1 MGSMAE
7 RQLRAKEL
15 RELKG
20 PQRPTH
26 FGEDQNTRVPRET
39 LDTDYPTETYTPPA
53 FGDKPVPDPVLVS
66 VIDPIPAAQRLVR
79 FSAMTLDVV
88 AGHVE
93 TVGGADRNRQKI
105 IVQNN
110 DDATPI
116 YVLGGE
122 FDINANGFRVLPGD
136 QLEMKHTAE
145 VYVRNTDAV
154 ETVNISVYTEYS
166 VPES

>member
-7 RQLRAKEL
+7 RQLRAKAL
-15 RELKG
+15 REQRG
-20 PQRPTH
+20 PDRPSH
-26 FGEDQNTRVPRET
+26 FNEDANVRVPRET
-39 LDTDYPTETYTPPA
+39 LDVDYPTESYTPPT

-79 FSAMTLDVV
+79 FAAMTLDVV
-88 AGHVE
+88 AGQVE
-93 TVGGADRNRQKI
+93 TVGGADRNRQKL

-110 DDATPI
+110 DDATSI

-122 FDINANGFRVLPGD
+122 FDIAANGFRVLPGE

-145 VYVRNTDAV
+145 VYVRNLDAV

>member
-7 RQLRAKEL
+7 RQLRAKAL
-15 RELKG
+15 REQKG
-20 PQRPTH
+20 PQRPSH
-26 FGEDQNTRVPRET
+26 FNEDANERVPRET
-39 LDTDYPTETYTPPA
+39 LDVDYPTETYGPPV

-66 VIDPIPAAQRLVR
+66 VIDPVPAAQRLVR

-93 TVGGADRNRQKI
+93 TVGGADRNRQKLI
-105 IVQNN
+105 IQNN
-110 DDATPI
+110 DDATSI
-116 YVLGGE
+116 YVVSGE
-122 FDINANGFRVLPGD
+122 FDINANGFRVLPGT
-136 QLEMKHTAE
+136 QLEMENTAQ
-145 VYVRNTDAV
+145 VYVRNTDSV